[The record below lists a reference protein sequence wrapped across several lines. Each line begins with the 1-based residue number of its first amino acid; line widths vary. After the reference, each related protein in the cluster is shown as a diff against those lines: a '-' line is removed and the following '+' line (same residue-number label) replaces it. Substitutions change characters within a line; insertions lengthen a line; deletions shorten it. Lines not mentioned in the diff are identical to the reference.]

1 MEKGKRPLMMKYC
14 VIGNIVR
21 EHQDENGIVRY
32 GTVCYP
38 GRRRI
43 YISRRL
49 WEDSVTVMGLNRFKS
64 RYVTERVPLSLIE
77 NIRFSRTFKKNI
89 IENMANTIET
99 IDMWWRYKE
108 EDRIGAMEY
117 AQLLNRIKNGDK
129 EAAERYKREVMEPYY
144 CLRR

>member
-1 MEKGKRPLMMKYC
+1 MVQFAILGEERF
-14 VIGNIVR
+14 
-21 EHQDENGIVRY
+21 
-32 GTVCYP
+32 
-38 GRRRI
+38 
-43 YISRRL
+43 ISRRL
-49 WEDSVTVMGLNRFKS
+49 WEDSVTVMGLNRFKN

-89 IENMANTIET
+89 IENMTNTIET

-108 EDRIGAMEY
+108 EDRIGAKKY

-129 EAAERYKREVMEPYY
+129 EAAEWYKREVMEPYY